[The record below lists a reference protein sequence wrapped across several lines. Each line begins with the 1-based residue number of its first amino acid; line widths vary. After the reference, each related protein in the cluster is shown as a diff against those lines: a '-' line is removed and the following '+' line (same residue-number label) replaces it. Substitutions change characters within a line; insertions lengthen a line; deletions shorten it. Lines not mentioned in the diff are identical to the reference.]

1 VFTPALTDAL
11 RNANGCEVKLR
22 FQLCSQVQL
31 VNKINKISGAKIM
44 SKLMIS
50 VSGVRGIFGESLT
63 TEIAQKYASHF
74 GIFCNR
80 GKIIVGRDSRTSGL
94 EMFRAVS
101 TGLMSVGCNVVDLG
115 IVSTPTVLLAVEES
129 DAKGGISITASHNPA
144 EWNAMKFVGENGMF
158 LFPQEAEKFIDS
170 INKSIELAGIDEMG
184 KLTQDTEATN
194 RHIKKILN
202 ISYLDIEKIQSKKFR
217 VVIDSVNGAGGLI
230 SPRLLRDLG
239 CEVIELNNEPTG
251 IFAHT
256 PEPLNKNLKQLEDAV
271 ADHKTDIG
279 FATDPDVDRL
289 AIVSEKG
296 KCIGEE
302 LSLLLSEK
310 FILSKVKGDIITN
323 LSSSMA
329 SEDIAKEFG
338 VKVHRTKVGEIN
350 VGKKMK
356 EINSPVGG
364 EGNGGIICPEVH
376 YTRDAPAGMALILD
390 YLAESGKTV
399 SELASKI
406 PKYYFAKDK
415 IQVDP
420 DKLDEIMNNVPKIF
434 IDYKLNKTDGI
445 KILGDKFWIHIR
457 KSGTEPIIRVY
468 VESDSPKKSQ
478 ELCRETIEKLVS

>member
-1 VFTPALTDAL
+1 MT
-11 RNANGCEVKLR
+11 
-22 FQLCSQVQL
+22 
-31 VNKINKISGAKIM
+31 
-44 SKLMIS
+44 KLMIS
-50 VSGVRGIFGESLT
+50 VSGVRGIFGESIT
-63 TEIAQKYASHF
+63 PEIAEKFASHF

-80 GKIIVGRDSRTSGL
+80 GKIIVGRDSRTSGPK
-94 EMFRAVS
+94 MFRAVS
-101 TGLMSVGCNVVDLG
+101 TGLMSVGCDVVDLG

-129 DAKGGISITASHNPA
+129 NAKGGISITASHNPA

-158 LFPQEAEKFIDS
+158 LFPQEAQRFIDS
-170 INKSIELAGIDEMG
+170 LEESIEPAGSG
-184 KLTQDTEATN
+184 KLTQDTESTN
-194 RHIKKILN
+194 RHIKKIMN
-202 ISYLDIEKIQSKKFR
+202 IPYLDIEKIKKKKFK

-230 SPRLLRDLG
+230 SPQLLRDLG
-239 CEVIELNNEPTG
+239 CHIIELNSEPTG

-256 PEPLNKNLKQLEDAV
+256 PEPLNKNLKQLEYAV
-271 ADHKTDIG
+271 AAHKADIG

-310 FILSKVKGDIITN
+310 FILSKVKGDIVTN

-376 YTRDAPAGMALILD
+376 YTRDAPAGMALILG
-390 YLAESGKTV
+390 YLAEINLPI
-399 SELASKI
+399 SELADEI
-406 PKYYFAKDK
+406 PKYFFAKDK
-415 IQVDP
+415 IKVDP
-420 DKLDEIMNNVPKIF
+420 DKLDAIMQKVPEIF
-434 IDYKLNKTDGI
+434 SDHKLDRTDGI
-445 KILGDKFWIHIR
+445 KVIGDNFWIHLR

-468 VESDSPKKSQ
+468 VESDSTEKSQ
-478 ELCRETIEKLVS
+478 ELCRETIEKLM

>member
-1 VFTPALTDAL
+1 
-11 RNANGCEVKLR
+11 
-22 FQLCSQVQL
+22 
-31 VNKINKISGAKIM
+31 
-44 SKLMIS
+44 MIS
-50 VSGVRGIFGESLT
+50 VSGIRGIFGESLT
-63 TEIAQKYASHF
+63 TEIAQKYAAHF
-74 GIFCNR
+74 GVFCSR
-80 GKIIVGRDSRTSGL
+80 GKIIVGRDSRTSGP
-94 EMFRAVS
+94 EMFSAVS
-101 TGLMSVGCNVVDLG
+101 ASLMSVGCDVIDLG

-158 LFPQEAEKFIDS
+158 LFPQEAQLFIDS
-170 INKSIELAGIDEMG
+170 LDEPIEFAGIDEMG
-184 KLTQDTEATN
+184 KLTQDTEATK
-194 RHIKKILN
+194 RHINKILN
-202 ISYLDIEKIQSKKFR
+202 IPYLDIEKIRTKNFK

-239 CEVIELNNEPTG
+239 CEVIEINSEPTG

-256 PEPLNKNLKQLEDAV
+256 PEPLNKNLKQLEEAV
-271 ADHKTDIG
+271 AAYKADIG
-279 FATDPDVDRL
+279 FTTDPDVDRL
-289 AIVSEKG
+289 AIVDENG

-310 FILSKVKGDIITN
+310 FILSKVEGDIVTN

-329 SEDIAKEFG
+329 SEDIAKKFG

-356 EINSPVGG
+356 EIDSPVGG

-376 YTRDAPAGMALILD
+376 YTRDAPAGMALILG

-399 SELASKI
+399 SQLAEEI
-406 PKYYFAKDK
+406 PHYYFAKDK
-415 IQVDP
+415 IKVAPNQLDRIMAKVPEIFADH
-420 DKLDEIMNNVPKIF
+420 KLDS
-434 IDYKLNKTDGI
+434 TDGI
-445 KILGDKFWIHIR
+445 KVIGDKYWIHLR

-468 VESDSPKKSQ
+468 VESDSPEKSQ

>member
-1 VFTPALTDAL
+1 MT
-11 RNANGCEVKLR
+11 
-22 FQLCSQVQL
+22 
-31 VNKINKISGAKIM
+31 
-44 SKLMIS
+44 KLMIS

-63 TEIAQKYASHF
+63 PAIAQKYASHF
-74 GIFCNR
+74 GIYCDR
-80 GKIIVGRDSRTSGL
+80 GKIIVGRDSRTSGP

-101 TGLMSVGCNVVDLG
+101 TGLMSVGCDVVDLG

-158 LFPQEAEKFIDS
+158 LFPWEAQKFIDS
-170 INKSIELAGIDEMG
+170 LNEPIGLTDSDKTG

-194 RHIKKILN
+194 RHIKKIMN
-202 ISYLDIEKIQSKKFR
+202 IPYLDIEKIKTKNFK

-230 SPRLLRDLG
+230 SPRLLGDLG

-251 IFAHT
+251 IFAHI

-271 ADHKTDIG
+271 AAHKADIG

-310 FILSKVKGDIITN
+310 FILSKVKGDIVTN

-376 YTRDAPAGMALILD
+376 YTRDAPAGMALILG
-390 YLAESGKTV
+390 YLTEQDRPISK
-399 SELASKI
+399 LADEI

-415 IQVDP
+415 IKVAP
-420 DKLDEIMNNVPKIF
+420 DQLDSIMAKVPEIF
-434 IDYKLNKTDGI
+434 ASHTLDRTDGVKVI
-445 KILGDKFWIHIR
+445 GDKYWIHIR

-468 VESDSPKKSQ
+468 VESDSPENSQ
-478 ELCRETIEKLVS
+478 ELCKETIEKLLR

>member
-1 VFTPALTDAL
+1 
-11 RNANGCEVKLR
+11 
-22 FQLCSQVQL
+22 
-31 VNKINKISGAKIM
+31 M

-63 TEIAQKYASHF
+63 PEISQKYASHF
-74 GIFCNR
+74 GIYCDH
-80 GKIIVGRDSRTSGL
+80 GKIIVGRDSRTSGP

-101 TGLMSVGCNVVDLG
+101 TGLKSVGCDVVDLG

-144 EWNAMKFVGENGMF
+144 EWNAMKFVSENGMF
-158 LFPQEAEKFIDS
+158 LFPREAQKFIDS
-170 INKSIELAGIDEMG
+170 LDEPIGITDSDKTG

-202 ISYLDIEKIQSKKFR
+202 ISYLDIEKIRSKKFR

-239 CEVIELNNEPTG
+239 CEVIELNSEPTG

-256 PEPLNKNLKQLEDAV
+256 PEPLNKNLKQLEEAV
-271 ADHKTDIG
+271 AVHKANIG

-289 AIVSEKG
+289 AIVDENG

-302 LSLLLSEK
+302 LSLLLAEK
-310 FILSKVKGDIITN
+310 FILSKVKGDIVTN

-376 YTRDAPAGMALILD
+376 YTRDAPAGMALILGYMAEQD
-390 YLAESGKTV
+390 RPISKLADE
-399 SELASKI
+399 I

-415 IQVDP
+415 IKVAP
-420 DKLDEIMNNVPKIF
+420 EILDDVMVKAERIF
-434 IDYKLNKTDGI
+434 AGYNIDKTDGL
-445 KILGDKFWIHIR
+445 KILGDKYWIHLR

-468 VESDSPKKSQ
+468 VESDSPEKSQ
-478 ELCRETIEKLVS
+478 ELCRETIDKLV